1 MQRGR
6 LLIEW
11 LLIGIGASLIV
22 ILAVRTSFLDRADR
36 LVYDLAAP
44 LYAPATDDR
53 ILIAAIDN
61 EAIAALGRWPWP
73 RKAHADAIAAI
84 DRHQPAAIIYDVL
97 FLEPSPDDPAL
108 AQSMEASD
116 KTFLPLLFETPG
128 PNGAPYY
135 VREPAHRLA
144 QAAKGLGTVNLILD
158 SDGQARRIAIATRA
172 EPAALPHIAELAYRQ
187 MQKRPSPAFLRTN
200 ASDDPLWIAFRA
212 PGSFRT
218 VSLISLIRGE
228 VPDALIRNKLV
239 IVGATA
245 EGLGDLHPV
254 SASGGALMAGAEV
267 QANLLSSLLAD
278 RFISPLPMKWLYLM
292 ALAPVWLLLI
302 AFLRLAPSRG
312 LMLSLAT
319 TALLISLSVLLLA
332 TGGIWAPPMAA
343 LLGIAIVYPLWGW
356 RRLAAVTQ
364 FMEREVH
371 TLLAETGIGEPE
383 QDGGWRDDRVG
394 SDASRLHMV
403 IAVMRRNAEEREEML
418 QFLSHDM
425 RSPQAAI
432 IALIDGAPD
441 RADPKLLAR
450 VRGNAERTLQLADD
464 FVQLTRM
471 ESRRSDMHPVDLAD
485 AMAQARD
492 IIWPKAQAR
501 KQQIIHEPSGN
512 ELWVYGDDAALVRA
526 FSNLLNN
533 AVEAAP
539 EGGTILCGVTREDGH
554 AIAYVEDNGPGL
566 PPERREDPFAR
577 FGYSTRHRQDG
588 TAGAGLGLAF
598 VRAVALQHGGD
609 AQYHD
614 GKMGGARFSL
624 RLPIAP
630 DEE

>member
-22 ILAVRTSFLDRADR
+22 MLAVRTSFLDRADR
-36 LVYDLAAP
+36 LIYDLAAP
-44 LYAPATDDR
+44 LYAPDADDR

-61 EAIAALGRWPWP
+61 ESIAALGHWPWP
-73 RKAHADAIAAI
+73 RNIHADAIAAMGQ
-84 DRHQPAAIIYDVL
+84 HQPAAIIYDVL
-97 FLEPSPDDPAL
+97 FLEPAPEDPAL
-108 AQSMEASD
+108 AQSMETSG

-135 VREPAHRLA
+135 VREPAQPLSR
-144 QAAKGLGTVNLILD
+144 AAKGLGTVNLLLD
-158 SDGQARRIAIATRA
+158 SDGQARRIAIATPA
-172 EPAALPHIAELAYRQ
+172 EPQPLPHIAELAYRELHKQ
-187 MQKRPSPAFLRTN
+187 PSPAFMRSE
-200 ASDDPLWIAFRA
+200 ASGDPLWIAFHA

-218 VSLISLIRGE
+218 VSLVSLMRGE
-228 VPDALIRNKLV
+228 VPARLIRNKLV

-267 QANLLSSLLAD
+267 QANLLSGLLAD
-278 RFISPLPMKWLYLM
+278 RFISPLPTKWLYLM

-312 LMLSLAT
+312 LALSLAT
-319 TALLISLSVLLLA
+319 TGLLLLLSVLLLA
-332 TGGIWAPPMAA
+332 TAGIWAPPMAA

-356 RRLAAVTQ
+356 RRLAAVTH

-383 QDGGWRDDRVG
+383 QDARWRDDRVG
-394 SDASRLHMV
+394 SDASRLHRV

-425 RSPQAAI
+425 RSPQASI
-432 IALIDGAPD
+432 IALIDGAAD
-441 RADPKLLAR
+441 RSDPKLLAR

-471 ESRRSDMHPVDLAD
+471 ESRRSEMHPVDLAD
-485 AMAQARD
+485 TMAQARD
-492 IIWPKAQAR
+492 IMWPKAQDR
-501 KQQIIHEPSGN
+501 KQHIVFEPSGD
-512 ELWVYGDDAALVRA
+512 ELWVNGDDAALVRA

-533 AVEAAP
+533 AVQAAP
-539 EGGTILCGVTREDGH
+539 EGGKILCGVKRENGI
-554 AIAYVEDNGPGL
+554 AVAYVEDNGPGL
-566 PPERREDPFAR
+566 PPERRDDPFAR

-598 VRAVALQHGGD
+598 VRAVALQHGGE
-609 AQYHD
+609 AQYRD
-614 GKMGGARFSL
+614 GDDGGAQFSL